1 MKIQFIIPLF
11 LIALFVNPALAQ
23 TNEQDDPKRE
33 IGVRMSSLQNFDFMY
48 KNQKKE
54 NKYSRIR
61 LMSFDVTLLDSSN
74 SINSMFLAAA
84 YGREKRFPVTKRIS
98 LVKGWELIGAVSA
111 NQTDNIWGT
120 FYTGAGLVLGVQ
132 YDFNDHFSMSMET
145 IPSIVGRFSYSPS
158 HVAFTGLDFGLG
170 SNKAAISLMYRF

>member
-1 MKIQFIIPLF
+1 MKVQIIIPLF
-11 LIALFVNPALAQ
+11 LVTLFINSALAQ
-23 TNEQDDPKRE
+23 TNENEDPKRE

-48 KNQKKE
+48 KKQKKE

-61 LMSFDVTLLDSSN
+61 LMSFDVTLMDSSN

-84 YGREKRFPVTKRIS
+84 YGKEKRIPVTKRIS
-98 LVKGWELIGAVSA
+98 LVKGWELIGALSA
-111 NQTDNIWGT
+111 NQTDNVWGT

-132 YDFNDHFSMSMET
+132 YDFNKHFAIGMET

-158 HVAFTGLDFGLG
+158 HVGFTGLDFGLG